1 MFTYFKMKKNEN
13 RIKAM
18 FYGMI
23 VGFMDNQK
31 EIIEIMQK
39 MYAALKDIPADKFRD
54 EFLSKLAEIA
64 TEHPAKEE

>member
-23 VGFMDNQK
+23 VGFIDNQK
-31 EIIEIMQK
+31 EFIDIIQK
-39 MYAALKDIPADKFRD
+39 MYAALKDIPADQFKD
-54 EFLSKLAEIA
+54 EFISKLAEIA
-64 TEHPAKEE
+64 TEHPTKEE